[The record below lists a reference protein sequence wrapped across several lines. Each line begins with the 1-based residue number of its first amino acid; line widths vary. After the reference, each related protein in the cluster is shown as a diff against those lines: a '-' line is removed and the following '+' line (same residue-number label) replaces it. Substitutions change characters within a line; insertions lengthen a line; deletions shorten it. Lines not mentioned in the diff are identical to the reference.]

1 MIFVHRKV
9 IASKDIAVITGV
21 NAPQIHAVFDFFRMS
36 NHLLVVSRVRCF
48 KFHISLHLTIKES
61 TCVWSLGVSSC
72 RNLSVENSS
81 ENWNFRPWKIVVHV
95 NVNIFPGPVLRVF

>member
-1 MIFVHRKV
+1 MR
-9 IASKDIAVITGV
+9 
-21 NAPQIHAVFDFFRMS
+21 
-36 NHLLVVSRVRCF
+36 NHLLVVSRVRSF
-48 KFHISLHLTIKES
+48 KFHISLHLAIKES

-81 ENWNFRPWKIVVHV
+81 ENWNFRPWKVVVHV